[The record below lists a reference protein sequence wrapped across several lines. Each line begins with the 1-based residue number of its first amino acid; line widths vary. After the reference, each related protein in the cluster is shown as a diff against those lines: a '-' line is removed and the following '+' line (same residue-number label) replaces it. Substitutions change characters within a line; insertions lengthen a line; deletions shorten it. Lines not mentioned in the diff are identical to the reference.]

1 MGRPFCGSALFVL
14 IMLSSTPAAQQ
25 NSKPAKTQR
34 LGTKEQNTTKA
45 LESGA
50 PEAEFVLGMT
60 AEEVRKAFG
69 MPVMYFNH
77 TTKLY
82 FDSSAELRAAAR
94 LGHDVDDVYVRR
106 TTRNSYRCRVG
117 YGLDARQSRLNPI
130 KRVKQVDF
138 ELDRPV
144 DDVKAVLSDLGV
156 SEAARLCAR
165 GCNIFQDLILEGFD
179 VQPADTSPE
188 ELEEAKWI
196 DVEWNQSILD
206 SKRKMGIDQEVLV
219 QGFSFYPLE
228 GQKIV
233 RGQLGVGRKGN
244 PSTPKEIPEDP
255 HMCVFR
261 PGPAPCMIPMG
272 AWQPSNHG
280 K

>member
-1 MGRPFCGSALFVL
+1 MV
-14 IMLSSTPAAQQ
+14 SSTPAAQQ
-25 NSKPAKTQR
+25 NSKNAQAQGSGSKQSR
-34 LGTKEQNTTKA
+34 TKA
-45 LESGA
+45 SESA
-50 PEAEFVLGMT
+50 TPEAEFVLGMT

-82 FDSSAELRAAAR
+82 FDSSAELRAAER

-117 YGLDARQSRLNPI
+117 YCLDGRQSRLNPI

-179 VQPADTSPE
+179 VQPADSSPE

-196 DVEWNQSILD
+196 DVEWNQSILE

-219 QGFSFYPLE
+219 QGFIFYPLE

-233 RGQLGVGRKGN
+233 RGQLGVSRKGN
-244 PSTPKEIPEDP
+244 PNTPQEIPEDP

-272 AWQPSNHG
+272 TWQPSDHG